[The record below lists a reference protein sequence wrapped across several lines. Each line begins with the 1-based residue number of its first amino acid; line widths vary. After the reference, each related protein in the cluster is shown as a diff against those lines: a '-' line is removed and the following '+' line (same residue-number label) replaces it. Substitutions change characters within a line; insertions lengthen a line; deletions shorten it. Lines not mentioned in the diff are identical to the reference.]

1 MNRMSLSWT
10 RLALHKR
17 AAAVAGST
25 LFVAAGSLMGVG
37 SAQAAPLPTLTL
49 ALTKTSVTIGGTL
62 QSGAVNVAATATGTK
77 EAAAV
82 LFQLKPGVTPDE
94 LYAFLKTPKEKDL
107 NNTGKYGSIVFDVE
121 VKPGKTSEA
130 QTVLQP
136 GTYIALNG
144 EGEGAPKAL
153 TSFTVTAAAS
163 PAVLPTPEATVRSIE
178 FGFRGP
184 TTLADGELVRFEN
197 EGFLVHMDIAAPVK
211 SKSAAKKAVKDLLTG
226 NEKGLGK
233 LIAGEPVTFFG
244 PASPGA
250 YQQETITAKPG
261 WYVQVCFMETQ
272 DGRPHTRL
280 GMERII
286 KIVK

>member
-10 RLALHKR
+10 RLAPKKR
-17 AAAVAGST
+17 AAT
-25 LFVAAGSLMGVG
+25 LLTSALVAALSLVAVG

-62 QSGAVNVAATATGTK
+62 QSGAVNVVATATGTK

-94 LYAFLKTPKEKDL
+94 FAAFVKSPKIKDL
-107 NNTGKYGSIVFDVE
+107 NNTSKLGAIVFDE
-121 VKPGKTSEA
+121 EATPGQTAEA

-144 EGEGAPKAL
+144 EGEGGPKAF
-153 TSFTVTAAAS
+153 TSFTVTASPA
-163 PAVLPTPEATVRSIE
+163 PAVLPTPAATVRSIE

-184 TTLADGELVRFEN
+184 TTLHDGELVRFEN
-197 EGFLVHMDIAAPVK
+197 EGFLVHMDVVFPVK
-211 SKSAAKKAVKDLLTG
+211 NKKDAKKVVTALLTG
-226 NEKGLGK
+226 KEKGLEK
-233 LIAGEPVTFFG
+233 LAAGAPFSFAG
-244 PASPGA
+244 PLSSGA

-261 WYVQVCFMETQ
+261 WYVQACFMETQ
-272 DGRPHTRL
+272 DGRIHTRL

-286 KIVK
+286 RIVK